1 MNRFFIK
8 VERKLSN
15 DDSYLLWINLSDLS
29 CILLTLLLHPFAINN
44 DIFKK
49 EIWQMLIKT

>member
-15 DDSYLLWINLSDLS
+15 GDSYSLWINLSDLS
-29 CILLTLLLHPFAINN
+29 CILLTLLLHAFAINN